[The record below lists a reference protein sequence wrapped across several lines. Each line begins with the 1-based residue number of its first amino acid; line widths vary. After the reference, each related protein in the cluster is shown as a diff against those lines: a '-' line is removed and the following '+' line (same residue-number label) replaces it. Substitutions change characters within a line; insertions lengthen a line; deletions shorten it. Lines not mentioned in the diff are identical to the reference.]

1 MTVQDLKENREAI
14 LKIIADYTT
23 PERTKEAM
31 EILADET
38 SLKYCFTENV
48 LTYVNDTLS
57 LYFGKQKVG
66 IAEMIS
72 EINGN
77 KTFNLLTKKYN

>member
-1 MTVQDLKENREAI
+1 MTIQGLKENREAI
-14 LKIIADYTT
+14 LKIIANYTT

-38 SLKYCFTENV
+38 SLKYCFTQSV
-48 LTYVNDTLS
+48 LIYANDTLS

-72 EINGN
+72 EINDH